1 MSILI
6 TTCPDCGRQHDID
19 PHANYVTCHKCG
31 CRYNVW
37 DDAEE
42 ADNEPDADYGGVFD
56 GYTVFSDADPGL

>member
-19 PHANYVTCHKCG
+19 PQANYVTCHRCG

-37 DDAEE
+37 DDAE
-42 ADNEPDADYGGVFD
+42 D
-56 GYTVFSDADPGL
+56 TLHSRMHQ